1 MELHIVHKT
10 QGGGKMKT
18 SFVRSSFRTIA
29 IVMLVVLALIMG
41 TQAAEWKPTKPIEFV
56 APFAPGGGSDVL
68 ARSIASIIEG
78 EKLCPVPLLV
88 VNQAGGSGLV
98 GTTSVVQQK
107 GNSHVL
113 VTFIPGQA
121 QAALVAGKGAPTFR
135 ELTPICNLALDEQ
148 LIVVKTDSPLK
159 TIQDIIAE
167 AKKRPGELTIGGTGA
182 GQDDQICQRNFE
194 RSAGIKMR
202 YVPFKSGGEA
212 VTALLGG
219 HVNMI
224 WANPPEFVP
233 QYEAKMVRPIAVA
246 QETRIQAFKDVPNFR
261 ENGHNVTYFF
271 YRGMMAAQDIPAETT
286 AFYEN
291 MFKKMVE
298 SSAWKENYL
307 KKYSL
312 SPSWMG
318 SKEFAKVVAQNE
330 EESKDVLKDLG

>member
-1 MELHIVHKT
+1 
-10 QGGGKMKT
+10 MKT
-18 SFVRSSFRTIA
+18 KLIRSKVFCIANVLMVAMLVSTIA
-29 IVMLVVLALIMG
+29 VLA
-41 TQAAEWKPTKPIEFV
+41 ADWKPTKPIEFV

-88 VNQAGGSGLV
+88 ANKAGGSGLV
-98 GTTSVVQQK
+98 GTTAVAQQK
-107 GNSHVL
+107 GDTHVL
-113 VTFIPGQA
+113 LTFIPGQA
-121 QAALVAGKGAPTFR
+121 QAALVAGKGAATFR

-148 LIVVKTDSPLK
+148 LIVVKTDSPWK
-159 TIQDIIAE
+159 TIKDIIAE

-182 GQDDQICQRNFE
+182 GQDDQICQRLLE
-194 RSAGIKMR
+194 RSAGIKLR
-202 YVPFKSGGEA
+202 YVPFKSGGECI
-212 VTALLGG
+212 TALLGG
-219 HVNMI
+219 HVNLI

-233 QYEAKMVRPIAVA
+233 QYEAKMVRPVAVA
-246 QETRIQAFKDVPNFR
+246 KATRMTDFPDVPALK
-261 ENGHNVTYFF
+261 EIGHDVTYFF
-271 YRGMMAAQDIPAETT
+271 YRGIMAAQNIPAEAA

-291 MFKKMVE
+291 MFKRMAE

-330 EESKDVLKDLG
+330 EESKEILKDLGLLK

>member
-1 MELHIVHKT
+1 MR
-10 QGGGKMKT
+10 T
-18 SFVRSSFRTIA
+18 SKLFRAGTMVLLTMLTFVVGA
-29 IVMLVVLALIMG
+29 
-41 TQAAEWKPTKPIEFV
+41 QAAEWKPSKPIEFV

-78 EKLCPVPLLV
+78 EKLCPQPLIV
-88 VNQAGGSGLV
+88 VNRAGGSGLV

-107 GNSHVL
+107 GNPHVL

-159 TIQDIIAE
+159 TIRDVIAE
-167 AKKRPGELTIGGTGA
+167 AKKRTGELTIGGTGA
-182 GQDDQICQRNFE
+182 GQDDQICQSLFE
-194 RSAGIKMR
+194 RSAGIKLR
-202 YVPFKSGGEA
+202 YVPFKSGGECI
-212 VTALLGG
+212 TALLGG

-233 QYEAKMVRPIAVA
+233 QWEAKMVRPVAVA
-246 QETRIQAFKDVPNFR
+246 KATRMTDFPDVPTLK
-261 ENGHNVTYFF
+261 EIGHDVTYFF
-271 YRGMMAAQDIPAETT
+271 YRGIAAAHDIPAEAA

-291 MFKKMVE
+291 MFKRMAE
-298 SSAWKENYL
+298 SSSWRENYL

-330 EESKDVLKDLG
+330 EESKEILKDLGLLK

>member
-1 MELHIVHKT
+1 
-10 QGGGKMKT
+10 MKALFLSRGRVLSIGMT
-18 SFVRSSFRTIA
+18 A
-29 IVMLVVLALIMG
+29 VVLLMG
-41 TQAAEWKPTKPIEFV
+41 FIWLAHAAEWKPSKPIEFV

-78 EKLCPVPLLV
+78 EKLCPQPLLV
-88 VNQAGGSGLV
+88 VNRAGGSGLV

-107 GNSHVL
+107 GNPHVL

-182 GQDDQICQRNFE
+182 GQDDQICQRVFE

-202 YVPFKSGGEA
+202 YVPFKSGGECI
-212 VTALLGG
+212 TALLGG

-233 QYEAKMVRPIAVA
+233 QYEAKMVRPVAVA
-246 QETRIQAFKDVPNFR
+246 KATRMTDFADVPTLK
-261 ENGHNVTYFF
+261 EIGHDVTYFF
-271 YRGMMAAQDIPAETT
+271 YRGIMAAQDIPAETA

-291 MFKKMVE
+291 MFKRMAE
-298 SSAWKENYL
+298 SSSWKDNYL

-330 EESKDVLKDLG
+330 EESKDVLKDLGLLK

>member
-1 MELHIVHKT
+1 
-10 QGGGKMKT
+10 MKT
-18 SFVRSSFRTIA
+18 NNLFQVAAVVFITILAFVIGA
-29 IVMLVVLALIMG
+29 
-41 TQAAEWKPTKPIEFV
+41 QAADWKPTKPVEFV

-78 EKLCPVPLLV
+78 EKLCPQPLIV
-88 VNQAGGSGLV
+88 VNRAGGSGLV

-107 GNSHVL
+107 SNPHVL

-159 TIQDIIAE
+159 TIKDIIAD

-182 GQDDQICQRNFE
+182 GQDDQICQRVFE
-194 RSAGIKMR
+194 RSAGIRMR

-233 QYEAKMVRPIAVA
+233 QWEAKMVRPVAVA
-246 QETRIQAFKDVPNFR
+246 KATRMTDFPDVPTLK
-261 ENGHNVTYFF
+261 EIGHDVTYFF
-271 YRGMMAAQDIPAETT
+271 YRGIMAAQDIPAETA

-291 MFKKMVE
+291 MFKRMAE
-298 SSAWKENYL
+298 SSSWKENYL

-330 EESKDVLKDLG
+330 EESKDVLKDLGLLK

>member
-1 MELHIVHKT
+1 MTV
-10 QGGGKMKT
+10 
-18 SFVRSSFRTIA
+18 
-29 IVMLVVLALIMG
+29 VVLLVLFASAIG
-41 TQAAEWKPTKPIEFV
+41 GRAAEWKPTKPIEFV

-78 EKLCPVPLLV
+78 EKLCPQPLIV
-88 VNQAGGSGLV
+88 VNRAGGSGLV

-107 GNSHVL
+107 GNPHVL

-148 LIVVKTDSPLK
+148 LIVVKTDSPFK
-159 TIQDIIAE
+159 TIKDIIAE
-167 AKKRPGELTIGGTGA
+167 AKRRPGELTIGGTGT
-182 GQDDQICQRNFE
+182 GQDDQICQRGFE
-194 RSAGIKMR
+194 RSAGIRMR

-233 QYEAKMVRPIAVA
+233 QFEAKMVRPVAVA
-246 QETRIQAFKDVPNFR
+246 KATRMTDFPDVPTLR
-261 ENGHNVTYFF
+261 EIGHDVTYFF
-271 YRGMMAAQDIPAETT
+271 YRGIMAAKDIPAEAA

-291 MFKKMVE
+291 MFKRMAE
-298 SSAWKENYL
+298 SSSWKENYL

-318 SKEFAKVVAQNE
+318 SKEFEKIVAQNE
-330 EESKDVLKDLG
+330 EGSKEVLKDLGLLK

>member
-1 MELHIVHKT
+1 
-10 QGGGKMKT
+10 MKRGL
-18 SFVRSSFRTIA
+18 SAHWPFRTAVVILLA
-29 IVMLVVLALIMG
+29 VLVSAVG
-41 TQAAEWKPTKPIEFV
+41 SQAAEWKPSKPIEFV

-68 ARSIASIIEG
+68 ARSIASIIESQ
-78 EKLCPVPLLV
+78 KLCPQPLLV
-88 VNQAGGSGLV
+88 VNRSGGSGLV
-98 GTTSVVQQK
+98 GTTSVAQQK
-107 GNSHVL
+107 GNQYVL

-121 QAALVAGKGAPTFR
+121 QAALVAGKGAATFR

-148 LIVVKTDSPLK
+148 LIVVKADSPLK
-159 TIQDIIAE
+159 TIKDIVAE

-182 GQDDQICQRNFE
+182 GQDDQICQRVFE
-194 RSAGIKMR
+194 RSAGIRMR

-233 QYEAKMVRPIAVA
+233 QYEAKMVRPVAVA
-246 QETRIQAFKDVPNFR
+246 KATRMTDFPDVPTLK
-261 ENGHNVTYFF
+261 EIGHNVTYFF
-271 YRGMMAAQDIPAETT
+271 YRGIMAAQGIPAETA

-291 MFKKMVE
+291 MFKKLAE

-330 EESKDVLKDLG
+330 EESKDVLKDLGLLK

>member
-1 MELHIVHKT
+1 M
-10 QGGGKMKT
+10 KMNKLFQVT
-18 SFVRSSFRTIA
+18 VVVFLTILVFVSGA
-29 IVMLVVLALIMG
+29 
-41 TQAAEWKPTKPIEFV
+41 QAADWKPSKPIEFV

-88 VNQAGGSGLV
+88 VNKAGGSGLV
-98 GTTSVVQQK
+98 GTTSVVAQR
-107 GNSHVL
+107 GNPHVL
-113 VTFIPGQA
+113 LTFIPGQA

-159 TIQDIIAE
+159 TIRDVIAE

-182 GQDDQICQRNFE
+182 GQDDQICQSLFE
-194 RSAGIKMR
+194 RSAGIKLR
-202 YVPFKSGGEA
+202 YVPFKSGGECI
-212 VTALLGG
+212 TALLGG

-233 QYEAKMVRPIAVA
+233 QWEAKMVRPVAVA
-246 QETRIQAFKDVPNFR
+246 KATRMTDFPDVPTLK
-261 ENGHNVTYFF
+261 EIGHDVTYFF
-271 YRGMMAAQDIPAETT
+271 YRGITAALDIPPEAA

-291 MFKKMVE
+291 MFKRMAD

-330 EESKDVLKDLG
+330 EESKEILKDLGLLK

>member
-1 MELHIVHKT
+1 M
-10 QGGGKMKT
+10 KMNLA
-18 SFVRSSFRTIA
+18 RSRFFQ
-29 IVMLVVLALIMG
+29 VGVVVLATLLVFVVAG
-41 TQAAEWKPTKPIEFV
+41 YGAEWKPTKPIEFV

-68 ARSIASIIEG
+68 ARSIASIIESQ
-78 EKLCPVPLLV
+78 KLCPQPLLV
-88 VNQAGGSGLV
+88 VNKAGGSGLV

-107 GNSHVL
+107 GDPYVL

-148 LIVVKTDSPLK
+148 LIVVKADSPFK
-159 TIQDIIAE
+159 TIQDVIAE

-182 GQDDQICQRNFE
+182 GQDDQICQRVWE
-194 RSAGIKMR
+194 RAAGIRMR
-202 YVPFKSGGEA
+202 YVPFKSGGECI
-212 VTALLGG
+212 TALLGG
-219 HVNMI
+219 HVNLI

-233 QYEAKMVRPIAVA
+233 QYEAKMVRPVAVA
-246 QETRIQAFKDVPNFR
+246 KATRMTDFPDVPALK
-261 ENGHNVTYFF
+261 EVGYNVTYFF
-271 YRGMMAAQDIPAETT
+271 YRGIMAAKDIPPEVV
-286 AFYEN
+286 AFYED
-291 MFKKMVE
+291 MFKKLAE

-330 EESKDVLKDLG
+330 EESKDVLKDLGLLK

>member
-1 MELHIVHKT
+1 MRTSLIESKFFRVIGVVLLMMLVSVV
-10 QGGGKMKT
+10 GGK
-18 SFVRSSFRTIA
+18 
-29 IVMLVVLALIMG
+29 
-41 TQAAEWKPTKPIEFV
+41 AAEWKPTKPIEFV

-68 ARSIASIIEG
+68 ARSIASIIESQ
-78 EKLCPVPLLV
+78 KLCPQPLLV
-88 VNQAGGSGLV
+88 VNRSGGSGLV

-107 GNSHVL
+107 GNPHVL

-167 AKKRPGELTIGGTGA
+167 AKKRPGELTIGGTGS
-182 GQDDQICQRNFE
+182 GQDDQICQRVFE
-194 RSAGIKMR
+194 RSAGIRLR
-202 YVPFKSGGEA
+202 YVPFKSGGEC

-233 QYEAKMVRPIAVA
+233 QYEAKMVRPVAVA
-246 QETRIQAFKDVPNFR
+246 KATRMTDFPDVPTLK
-261 ENGHNVTYFF
+261 EIGHNVTYFF
-271 YRGMMAAQDIPAETT
+271 YRGIMAAQHIPAEAA

-291 MFKKMVE
+291 MFKQMAE
-298 SSAWKENYL
+298 SSSWKENYI

-318 SKEFAKVVAQNE
+318 SKEFAKVVDQNE
-330 EESKDVLKDLG
+330 EESKEILKDLGLLK

>member
-1 MELHIVHKT
+1 
-10 QGGGKMKT
+10 MKT
-18 SFVRSSFRTIA
+18 NNLFQVAAVVFITI
-29 IVMLVVLALIMG
+29 LAFAMG
-41 TQAAEWKPTKPIEFV
+41 AQAADWKPTKPIEFV

-78 EKLCPVPLLV
+78 ETLCPHPLIV
-88 VNQAGGSGLV
+88 VNRAGASGLV

-107 GNSHVL
+107 SNPHVL

-159 TIQDIIAE
+159 TIKDIIAE

-182 GQDDQICQRNFE
+182 GQDDQICQRVFE
-194 RSAGIKMR
+194 RSAGIRMR

-233 QYEAKMVRPIAVA
+233 QLEAKMVRPVAVA
-246 QETRIQAFKDVPNFR
+246 KATRMTDFPDVPTLK
-261 ENGHNVTYFF
+261 EIGHDVTYFF
-271 YRGMMAAQDIPAETT
+271 YRGIMAAQDIPAETA

-291 MFKKMVE
+291 MFKRMAE
-298 SSAWKENYL
+298 SSSWKDNYL

-330 EESKDVLKDLG
+330 EESKEVLKDLGLLK